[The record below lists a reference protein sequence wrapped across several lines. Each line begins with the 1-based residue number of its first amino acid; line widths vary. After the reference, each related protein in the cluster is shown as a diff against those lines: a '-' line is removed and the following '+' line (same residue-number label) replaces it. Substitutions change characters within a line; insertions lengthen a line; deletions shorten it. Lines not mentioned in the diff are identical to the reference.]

1 MTAHQHSKGITHV
14 FTVKQWSEMATVS
27 EATRT
32 AAKVKTDGVNNYS
45 WIEGGKRVGA
55 RLVA

>member
-1 MTAHQHSKGITHV
+1 
-14 FTVKQWSEMATVS
+14 MATVS

-45 WIEGGKRVGA
+45 WIEGGKRVGT